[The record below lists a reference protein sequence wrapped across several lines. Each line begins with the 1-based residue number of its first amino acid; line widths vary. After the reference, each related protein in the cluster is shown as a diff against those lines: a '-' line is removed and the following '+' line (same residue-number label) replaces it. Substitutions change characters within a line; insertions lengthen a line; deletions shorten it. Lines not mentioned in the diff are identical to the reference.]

1 MDEIGL
7 NRFRIKSGDTQ
18 PLRVQLN
25 SNGKTVD
32 LTGCTARFI
41 MTDWYKQ
48 EILIDDVATIE
59 ESAEKGIISY
69 NLMDGQTDRIGSYLA
84 EFEIFFPNGKE
95 ETFPTTG
102 QIILTI
108 EPSLRSSVP
117 AIDNTPPEDIS
128 GLMISSVS
136 KDSISLSWMASP
148 STDVKGYNVYNG
160 SNLLTLTE
168 STSCTITGLTAGT
181 DYVFTIKAKDK
192 ANNLAS
198 GISITARTS
207 SDVTNNVIDGGNFT
221 TIVYDTVVD
230 GGSFLDSSSEI
241 IDGGLF

>member
-18 PLRVQLN
+18 PLRVQLK

-41 MTDWYKQ
+41 MTDWHKQ
-48 EILIDDVATIE
+48 EMLIDDIATIE
-59 ESAEKGIISY
+59 EPAEQGIVSY
-69 NLMDGQTDRIGSYLA
+69 DFMDGQTDRIGSYLS
-84 EFEIFFPNGKE
+84 EFEIAFPNGEE

-117 AIDNTPPEDIS
+117 VIDNIAPEDIS

-136 KDSISLSWMASP
+136 QDSVSLSWMASP

-160 SNLLTLTE
+160 NNLLTLTQ

-181 DYVFTIKAKDK
+181 DYVFTIKAKDN

-198 GISITARTS
+198 GISITARTG
-207 SDVTNNVIDGGNFT
+207 DITNNVIDGGNFT

-230 GGSFLDSSSEI
+230 GGSFLDASSEI